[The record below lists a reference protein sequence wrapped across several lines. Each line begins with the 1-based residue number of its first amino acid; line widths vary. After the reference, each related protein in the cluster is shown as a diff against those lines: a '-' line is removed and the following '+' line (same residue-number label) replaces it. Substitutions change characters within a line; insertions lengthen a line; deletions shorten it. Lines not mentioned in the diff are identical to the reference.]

1 VSAIPSY
8 KTRALYSNSYLKAA
22 IISHSIAVFLPVA
35 TCFDQVAGAYLMGSK
50 RGYVTLQE
58 TLAFQV
64 PQKQKDLATL
74 KKEHGDKV

>member
-1 VSAIPSY
+1 
-8 KTRALYSNSYLKAA
+8 
-22 IISHSIAVFLPVA
+22 
-35 TCFDQVAGAYLMGSK
+35 MGSK

-64 PQKQKDLATL
+64 PQKQKDLAAL